1 MYLFHNAD
9 GLSTEGI
16 GAIAQYQIH
25 TYTLSKLLGVE
36 FASTDFVN
44 IQHYQGNSTQD
55 KFGKDITKFFN
66 FPNKVN
72 LNNKDIVSFES
83 IDQKL
88 IDFVNQNKTKKDLF
102 VEVKKKDIMKFAD
115 KNYKLWGSL
124 VKELSPCISFDSD
137 RYYFDDDKLNISLHV
152 RNFITGRD
160 NDTSPSREYFSKDKR
175 VDYYTNLLKKFNSI
189 FSKNNKTKSLKKEYH
204 IYSRSEVPD
213 DMSQFECFTE
223 LELPIKFHIN
233 EHPLISLYHLI
244 KSDIRVVSNSSFSY
258 LAALY
263 GDGLS
268 IVRDNFHH
276 KIPNNVI
283 YSDYNG
289 NFDESLMNF
298 EDN

>member
-175 VDYYTNLLKKFNSI
+175 VDYYTNLLKKFDFI
-189 FSKNNKTKSLKKEYH
+189 FNKYDRTKSLEREYH
-204 IYSRSEVPD
+204 IYSRSEVPG

-223 LELPIKFHIN
+223 LDLPVKFHID

>member
-263 GDGLS
+263 GDGIS